1 MSNLP
6 NFLVVGAAKS
16 GTTSLYHYLR
26 QHPEVYMSPEKEPE
40 YFSFMGGGVNFIG
53 PGGQP
58 MNFGIINNADEY
70 AELFKDV
77 THEKAIGECSTS
89 YLLLPQAAVNIH
101 RSLPRC
107 RIIIILR
114 HPVDRAFSHYLDHVR
129 SLYEDLSF
137 EEAIQAEPARAAD
150 NWRWGY
156 QYIGHS
162 RYYRQVKRYF
172 DLFDPTRIHVCL
184 FDQLQLDLQGLMTD
198 VYRFL
203 GVDHTF
209 RPKVGAVHNPGGQ
222 PKRLWLQKFLLES
235 NPIKRLMKPILPLAL
250 WGRLRRW
257 LLNAN
262 LTKADMAPD
271 TRHRLVELFR
281 EDVQTLQELLGR
293 DLSHWLE
300 EGQADSAEDSL

>member
-1 MSNLP
+1 MSTLP
-6 NFLVVGAAKS
+6 NFIVVGAAKS
-16 GTTSLYHYLR
+16 GTTSLYHYLQ
-26 QHPEVYMSPEKEPE
+26 QHPDVYMSPVKEPE
-40 YFSFMGGGVNFIG
+40 YFSFVGKEVNFIG

-58 MNFGIINNADEY
+58 MNFGIINNANEY

-77 THEKAIGECSTS
+77 TPEKAIGECSTS
-89 YLLLPQAAVNIH
+89 YLLLPQAAANIH
-101 RSLPRC
+101 RSLPHC

-114 HPVDRAFSHYLDHVR
+114 HPVDRAFSHYQDHLR
-129 SLYEDLSF
+129 SLHEDLSF
-137 EEAIQAEPARAAD
+137 EEAIRAEPARAAD

-162 RYYRQVKRYF
+162 RYCRQVQRYF
-172 DLFDPTRIHVCL
+172 DLFGPDRIHVCL
-184 FDQLQLDLQGLMTD
+184 FDRLQSDPLGLMAD

-209 RPKVGAVHNPGGQ
+209 RPKVGAVHNPGGL
-222 PKRLWLQKFLLES
+222 PRWPWLQKFLLES

-250 WGRLRRW
+250 WGRLRQW

-262 LTKADMAPD
+262 LTEADMAPE

-281 EDVQTLQELLGR
+281 DDVLALQELLGR

-300 EGQADSAEDSL
+300 EGRAHY